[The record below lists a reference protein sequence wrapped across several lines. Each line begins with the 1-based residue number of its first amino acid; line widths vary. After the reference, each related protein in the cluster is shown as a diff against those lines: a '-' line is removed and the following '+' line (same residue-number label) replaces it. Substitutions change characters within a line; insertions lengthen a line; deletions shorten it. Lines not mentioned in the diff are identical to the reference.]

1 MLKYK
6 SVKTIDVNDW
16 DDLVIETYGKS
27 YCFQQQDGCQGRGN
41 VNLIIPSNPTR
52 DDRMNESIPEE
63 VNGRKMGVK
72 FAVWLAADPD
82 YPVDM
87 DDFVIPVYV
96 QTDLKSTFNTDAN
109 QIGPGE
115 SLLFVE
121 VIEYLVQLTAGQHLV
136 GFEKRITILD
146 RFHNKCCFWM
156 IL

>member
-87 DDFVIPVYV
+87 DDFERSLFWDRNFYPEL
-96 QTDLKSTFNTDAN
+96 QTIANDLHAK
-109 QIGPGE
+109 G
-115 SLLFVE
+115 L
-121 VIEYLVQLTAGQHLV
+121 IEAGSYS
-136 GFEKRITILD
+136 INID
-146 RFHNKCCFWM
+146 W
-156 IL
+156 